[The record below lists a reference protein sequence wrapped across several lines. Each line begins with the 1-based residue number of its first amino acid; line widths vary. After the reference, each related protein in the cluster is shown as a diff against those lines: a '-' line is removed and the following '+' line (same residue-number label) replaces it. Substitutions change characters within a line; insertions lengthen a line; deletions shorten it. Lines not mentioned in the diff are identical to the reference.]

1 MAQQALSAEF
11 WDVFARDYWKKQPV
25 VFKGV
30 LPSDLLSGMD
40 VLETFGGFAANAL
53 GQGPKAAPVRQRGGH
68 VRLFVE
74 GRQIGATELIK
85 FMPRGNGLTEYMQEV
100 KATFDGARVGIILN
114 DVELYNARLGGLFRE
129 LLAPLISRVGIPA
142 RNVEST
148 IFAGDYDVTPFG
160 IHKDD
165 SADVLTLVIAGR
177 KRMLVWPEAYFD
189 EHPERLQQLQIGNDA
204 IALFE
209 GDATV
214 LEAEPGDV
222 MYWPGSAYHV
232 ATSTGGVVATC
243 AFGFWHKANLAEMVS
258 ELVKDVLTD
267 KLGGRNTLV
276 QAWQPGAVPAELESA
291 ASALREL
298 LAGGEFQAAL
308 AKAWAQRVDRL
319 GFTAFR
325 E

>member
-1 MAQQALSAEF
+1 
-11 WDVFARDYWKKQPV
+11 
-25 VFKGV
+25 
-30 LPSDLLSGMD
+30 MD
-40 VLETFGGFAANAL
+40 VLESFGGYVAHSL
-53 GQGPKAAPVRQRGGH
+53 GQGPNAPPVKQRGGH

-74 GRQIGATELIK
+74 GRQIGPTEQLK
-85 FMPRGNGLTEYMQEV
+85 FLPRGDGLSGYMKELN
-100 KATFDGARVGIILN
+100 ATFDGARVGIILN
-114 DVELYNARLGGLFRE
+114 DVELYNARLGVLLRK

-165 SADVLTLVIAGR
+165 SADVLTLVIEGR

-189 EHPERLQQLQIGNDA
+189 EHPERLQQLQAGNEA
-204 IALFE
+204 IPLFE
-209 GDATV
+209 KDATV
-214 LEAEPGDV
+214 LLAEPGDI

-243 AFGFWHKANLAEMVS
+243 AIGFWHKANLSEMIS
-258 ELVKDVLTD
+258 ELVKDVLTS
-267 KLGGRNTLV
+267 KLGGRNTVV
-276 QAWQPGAVPAELESA
+276 QSWQPGTVPSELES
-291 ASALREL
+291 STRALQEL

-308 AKAWAQRVDRL
+308 SKAWTERVERI
-319 GFTAFR
+319 GFMAYK